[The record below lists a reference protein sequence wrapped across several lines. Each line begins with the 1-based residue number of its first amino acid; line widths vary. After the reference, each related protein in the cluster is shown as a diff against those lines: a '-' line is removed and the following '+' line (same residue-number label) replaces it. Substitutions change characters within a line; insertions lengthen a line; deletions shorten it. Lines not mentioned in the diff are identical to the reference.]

1 MIFYS
6 RYKKFRLENK
16 ISLEDIQRRTK
27 IDIVSL
33 KAIEAG
39 KFSEISNVY
48 VRLFFKAY
56 LKEIGVDIDE
66 GVEELN
72 NFLNQK
78 KSDRKPRTRKK
89 KVKDDDKS
97 LTFVDIIKTDNI
109 FNPNIL
115 IGSAIFFILVVLSF
129 VLNNSSDISN
139 VDKEN
144 ELRISKSS
152 LEQIYA
158 IRSEEILSEETFS
171 FPITIRFQSN
181 NENYIEYSDSTSA
194 KEYFIFDDTSINQS
208 NSFSEI
214 WNGEEKTFLIANTV
228 NFELVF
234 FSENT
239 FTDLSKSIVND
250 FPIKI
255 DLIADPLSVSITKY
269 IPKNR

>member
-1 MIFYS
+1 LS
-6 RYKKFRLENK
+6 
-16 ISLEDIQRRTK
+16 
-27 IDIVSL
+27 
-33 KAIEAG
+33 
-39 KFSEISNVY
+39 
-48 VRLFFKAY
+48 
-56 LKEIGVDIDE
+56 
-66 GVEELN
+66 
-72 NFLNQK
+72 
-78 KSDRKPRTRKK
+78 
-89 KVKDDDKS
+89 
-97 LTFVDIIKTDNI
+97 
-109 FNPNIL
+109 PNIL

-129 VLNNSSDISN
+129 ALNNSSDVPN

-194 KEYFIFDDTSINQS
+194 KEYFIFDDTSMNQS

-234 FSENT
+234 FSEDT

-255 DLIADPLSVSITKY
+255 DLIADPLSVSVTKY

>member
-97 LTFVDIIKTDNI
+97 LTFVDIIKTDNM

-139 VDKEN
+139 ADKEN

-152 LEQIYA
+152 LEKIYA
-158 IRSEEILSEETFS
+158 IRS
-171 FPITIRFQSN
+171 
-181 NENYIEYSDSTSA
+181 
-194 KEYFIFDDTSINQS
+194 
-208 NSFSEI
+208 
-214 WNGEEKTFLIANTV
+214 
-228 NFELVF
+228 
-234 FSENT
+234 
-239 FTDLSKSIVND
+239 
-250 FPIKI
+250 
-255 DLIADPLSVSITKY
+255 
-269 IPKNR
+269 

>member
-234 FSENT
+234 FSEDT

>member
-139 VDKEN
+139 ADKEN

-158 IRSEEILSEETFS
+158 IRSEEILSQETFS

-234 FSENT
+234 FSEDT

>member
-6 RYKKFRLENK
+6 KYKRFRLDNK

-27 IDIVSL
+27 IDLVSL
-33 KAIEAG
+33 KAIESG
-39 KFSEISNVY
+39 KFSQISNVY

-66 GVEELN
+66 GVEELD

-78 KSDRKPRTRKK
+78 KNNSKPRARKK
-89 KVKDDDKS
+89 KVKEDDKS
-97 LTFVDIIKTDNI
+97 LKFVDIINTDNM
-109 FNPNIL
+109 FNSNIL
-115 IGSAIFFILVVLSF
+115 IGAAIFFILVILSF
-129 VLNNSSDISN
+129 ALNNSSDVSN

-144 ELRISKSS
+144 ELRISDSS
-152 LEQIYA
+152 LDKIYT
-158 IRSEEILSEETFS
+158 IRSQEILSEETFS

-181 NENYIEYSDSTSA
+181 NENYIEYSDSISA
-194 KEYFIFDDTSINQS
+194 KEYFIFDDKSTNQS

-214 WNGEEKTFLIANTV
+214 WNGEEKTFLIANAV

-234 FSENT
+234 FSEDA

-255 DLIADPLSVSITKY
+255 DLIADPLSLSITKY
-269 IPKNR
+269 IPKSR

>member
-56 LKEIGVDIDE
+56 LKEIGVDIDG

-129 VLNNSSDISN
+129 TLNNSSDISN
-139 VDKEN
+139 ADKEN

-234 FSENT
+234 FSEDT

-255 DLIADPLSVSITKY
+255 DLIADPLSVSVTKY

>member
-66 GVEELN
+66 GRPARPD
-72 NFLNQK
+72 FLNQK

-139 VDKEN
+139 ADKEN

-234 FSENT
+234 FSEDT